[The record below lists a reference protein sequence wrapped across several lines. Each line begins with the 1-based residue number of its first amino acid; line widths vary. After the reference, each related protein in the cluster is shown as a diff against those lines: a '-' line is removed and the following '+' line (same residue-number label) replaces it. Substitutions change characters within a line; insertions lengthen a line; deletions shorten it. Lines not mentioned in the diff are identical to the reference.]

1 VDLKKLFLLLALG
14 CSGTWQQMHDHP
26 APLKLGHVSFPISCE
41 PQVQAGFN
49 RGVALLHSFTYA
61 AAADTFRQGAADE
74 PGCAMAHWGIAISCF
89 HQLWEPPLVPS
100 CLPVATLEIETAQKL
115 DSSSARERAY
125 IQALSLVF
133 KDAGTVPFSTRDQ
146 QYEQAMARLARDYR
160 DDVEAQVFCALA
172 LLSNASPADKAHARQ
187 KQALAILEPLDK
199 AYPDHPGIT
208 HYIIHASD
216 STELAPHGLPAA
228 RKYAQVAPDAPHALH
243 MPSHIFTRL
252 GLWQDSIASNLA
264 ASKAARNQ
272 GDTGEELHAMDY
284 LVYAYI
290 QLGRYHDARQ
300 VLDQL
305 NSMTNLGAGDFKA
318 GYAATAIPVRY
329 AVEQG
334 HWDDAAE
341 IQPIPGSPPHVA
353 AVAVWA
359 RGLGRARSQQS
370 EADVSAEIAAL
381 QKYED
386 ELHRVGNQYW
396 AAQVHILQL
405 EVAAWSSQANSR
417 PQEAEA
423 LMRKAADEE
432 DAMEKSP
439 ATPGPVV
446 PAREQLGDLLLQ
458 QHHTSEAAAAFRASL
473 VNAPNRRGATEGL
486 SQALQAVSNS
496 QSIDLSHQP

>member
-1 VDLKKLFLLLALG
+1 MVNTGKLALILVLA
-14 CSGTWQQMHDHP
+14 CPCMWSQQMHDHP
-26 APLKLGHVSFPISCE
+26 PPLNLGHVSFPVSCAQ
-41 PQVQAGFN
+41 QVQAGFN

-61 AAADTFRQGAADE
+61 AAADTFRQVAADD
-74 PGCAMAHWGIAISCF
+74 PGCAMAHWGIAMSCF
-89 HQLWEPPLVPS
+89 HQLWEPPLVPA
-100 CLPVATLEIETAQKL
+100 CLPAATRAIETAQKL
-115 DSSSARERAY
+115 GSSSARERAY

-133 KDAGTVPFSTRDQ
+133 KDADTVPFSTRDQ
-146 QYEQAMARLARDYR
+146 QYEQAMGRLARDYR
-160 DDVEAQVFCALA
+160 DDIEAQVFYALA
-172 LLSNASPADKAHARQ
+172 LLSNASPADKTHARQ

-216 STELAPHGLPAA
+216 STELASSGLPAA

-264 ASKAARNQ
+264 ASKAARDQ
-272 GDTGEELHAMDY
+272 GDIGEELHAMDY
-284 LVYAYI
+284 LVYAYL
-290 QLGRYHDARQ
+290 QLGRYGDARQ

-305 NSMTNLGAGDFKA
+305 NTMSNLGVGDFKA

-329 AVEQG
+329 SVEQG
-334 HWDDAAE
+334 HWAEAAK

-359 RGLGRARSQQS
+359 RGLGRTRSQQP
-370 EADVSAEIAAL
+370 ADVSTETAAL

-386 ELHRVGNQYW
+386 ELRRVGNHYW
-396 AAQVHILQL
+396 AAQVHILQQ
-405 EVAAWSSQANSR
+405 EVAAWAAESNAR

-423 LMRKAADEE
+423 LMREAADEE

-458 QHHTSEAAAAFRASL
+458 QHHPSEAAAAFRASL

-486 SQALQAVSNS
+486 SQALQAVG
-496 QSIDLSHQP
+496 PAEPPAK